1 MYQVILIIHVAISAG
16 LVMFVLLQQGKG
28 GGMGGL
34 GGGASTTLF
43 GSSGSADFMS
53 RTTAILATGFFIT
66 SLTLSIIAV
75 NQVKAQHA
83 QDLPKVT
90 ATQNSEV
97 PVETKAAA
105 PAAPV
110 VPVTAA
116 PTPAAPAAPAEPII
130 PAQ

>member
-1 MYQVILIIHVAISAG
+1 MYQVILIIHVAISAA

-28 GGMGGL
+28 GGLGGL
-34 GGGASTTLF
+34 GGGGASGTLF
-43 GSSGSADFMS
+43 GSGGSADFMS

-75 NQVKAQHA
+75 NQVKARQA
-83 QDLPKVT
+83 QDLPKVS

-97 PVETKAAA
+97 PVETPVASPSDI
-105 PAAPV
+105 PAVEPETKAPV
-110 VPVTAA
+110 
-116 PTPAAPAAPAEPII
+116 EPII